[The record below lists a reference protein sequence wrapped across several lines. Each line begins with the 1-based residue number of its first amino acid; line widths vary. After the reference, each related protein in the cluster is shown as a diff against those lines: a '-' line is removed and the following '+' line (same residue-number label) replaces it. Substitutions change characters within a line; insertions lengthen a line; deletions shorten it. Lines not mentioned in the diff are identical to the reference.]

1 MPIMNNQI
9 LIMKNKLSTFFVWFF
24 CLTLFPFLNKGQE
37 KLVPLRGN
45 INLINSP
52 FNSIDKNNQN
62 TFKTL
67 STTTLQIPFLDDFSY
82 APTSKY
88 PNMDLWIDSNVF
100 VNTTYAIAPPSIGV
114 ATFDGLNKNGYPYM
128 PSLTNTNVAYL
139 SDYLTSKPI
148 NLKVVAATSQTLQPS
163 DSVALIFYYQAR
175 GRGENP
181 EVGDSLIVDM
191 FKPNQNLWQRV
202 WSKKGNSSPNS
213 SDTAFK
219 RAFVR
224 IKDTAFLQNGFQ
236 FRFKNYANTSGD
248 FDNWHVDYIL
258 LNKNLDPKA
267 DSSAK
272 DIAFG
277 YIPTTLLYKYN
288 CMPWNQY
295 TPNDMAIKNNVYIRN
310 NDLVGLNMTYSLQIF
325 QNNSLLYSYNGGANG
340 NLQPFVGNGWSN
352 FTSHS
357 NPVFNYTFAP
367 LTDSTDFTI
376 KHFIFKN
383 SSNADS
389 IPENDTVIQ
398 TQKFRNYFAYD
409 DGSSEGGYVVQGSGG
424 KLAQKYTLNVQDTL
438 RALRIYFDPVGNLQ
452 NFSTYNFTIN
462 VWGDNAGS
470 PGNVI
475 YTNTTTTVKYINA
488 PFKPMFEY
496 QFNTPLLL
504 SPGNYFIGFQQ
515 GVASGIPVGFDK
527 NYNSNT
533 NLFFDSGSGWEQSTI
548 YGSVMMN
555 PIFGKKIIYVGLNE
569 NNITNEQ
576 LNLFPNPCNTNFN
589 IHNQNFESITIYN
602 CTGQVIN
609 TIYKPAEDII
619 NINTTNFSNGIYL
632 ITCINKQNNFSISK
646 KIIVQH

>member
-1 MPIMNNQI
+1 
-9 LIMKNKLSTFFVWFF
+9 MKNKLNILFFWFL
-24 CLTLFPFLNKGQE
+24 CLTLSPTLYKSQE

-45 INLINSP
+45 INLISTP
-52 FNSIDKNNQN
+52 ANSIDKIYVSPY
-62 TFKTL
+62 KTT

-82 APTSKY
+82 APTSNY
-88 PNMDLWIDSNVF
+88 PNMNLWLDSNVY

-128 PSLTNTNVAYL
+128 PSLTNTNVAYI
-139 SDYLTSKPI
+139 SDYLTSNPI
-148 NLKVVAATSQTLQPS
+148 NLKVVTATSQTLQPS
-163 DSVALIFYYQAR
+163 DSIALIFYYQAR

-181 EVGDSLIVDM
+181 EVGDSLVVDM

-202 WSKKGNSSPNS
+202 WSKKGNTSPNT

-219 RAFVR
+219 RAFLR

-248 FDNWHVDYIL
+248 FDNWHIDYIL

-277 YIPTTLLYKYN
+277 CIPSTLLYKYN
-288 CMPWNQY
+288 SMPWNQY
-295 TPNDMAIKNNVYIRN
+295 TANDMAIKNNVYIRN

-325 QNNSLLYSYNGGANG
+325 QNSSLLYTYNGGANG
-340 NLQPFVGNGWSN
+340 NLQPFLGNGWSN

-357 NPVFNYTFAP
+357 NPVFNYTFTP

-376 KHFIFKN
+376 KHFIFRN
-383 SSNADS
+383 GSNADS
-389 IPENDTVIQ
+389 IPKNDTVIQ
-398 TQKFRNYFAYD
+398 IQKFRNYFAYD
-409 DGSSEGGYVVQGSGG
+409 DGSAEGGYVVQGSGA
-424 KLAQKYTLNVQDTL
+424 KIAQKYTLNVQDTL

-452 NFSTYNFTIN
+452 NFSTYNFTIY
-462 VWGDNAGS
+462 VWGDNSGS
-470 PGNVI
+470 PGNI
-475 YTNTTTTVKYINA
+475 IFANTTTTVKYINA

-496 QFNTPLLL
+496 QLNTPLLL
-504 SPGNYFIGFQQ
+504 SPGSYFIGFQQ

-527 NYNSNT
+527 NFNSNT
-533 NLFFDSGSGWEQSTI
+533 NLFFDSGLGWEQSTF
-548 YGSVMMN
+548 YGSLMMN

-569 NNITNEQ
+569 NTSSKQKLNI
-576 LNLFPNPCNTNFN
+576 FPNPSNSYFN
-589 IHNQNFESITIYN
+589 IQNQNFDTITICN
-602 CTGQVIN
+602 SIGQIINVIKN
-609 TIYKPAEDII
+609 PTEDVI
-619 NINTTNFSNGIYL
+619 NINTSNYNNGIYF
-632 ITCINKQNNFSISK
+632 INCKNKLNNYSLSE